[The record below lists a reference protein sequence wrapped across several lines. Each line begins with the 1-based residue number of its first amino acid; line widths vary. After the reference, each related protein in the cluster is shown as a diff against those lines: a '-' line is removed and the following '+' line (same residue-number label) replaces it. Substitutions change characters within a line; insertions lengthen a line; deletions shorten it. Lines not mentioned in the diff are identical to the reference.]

1 MVIFHSYVKL
11 PEGTPFTQGKQI
23 PVFHPHGH
31 LFYLPLGQEVMAKLG
46 MAKIA
51 AVSAVPN
58 ASEVFS
64 REP

>member
-11 PEGTPFTQGKQI
+11 PEGTPFIRGKQI
-23 PVFHPHGH
+23 PVFHRQGH

-46 MAKIA
+46 MARIP
-51 AVSAVPN
+51 AVSSVPN

-64 REP
+64 WEP